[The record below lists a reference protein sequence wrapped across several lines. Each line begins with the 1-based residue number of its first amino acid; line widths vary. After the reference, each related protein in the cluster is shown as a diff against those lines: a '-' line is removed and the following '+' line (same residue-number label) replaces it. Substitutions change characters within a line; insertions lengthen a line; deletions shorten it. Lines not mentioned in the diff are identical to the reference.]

1 MRDLVATCRGEWPKT
16 SMCPL
21 VGYSNPSSSLTVVD
35 LPEPFGPEQA
45 EHLAAPHLE
54 IHVIHRARL
63 GPAPEILEDLGQA
76 ANGNDHFAV
85 TRECQWW
92 SCSCNCS

>member
-21 VGYSNPSSSLTVVD
+21 VGYSK
-35 LPEPFGPEQA
+35 PEQQLDRGGLAGAVRPEQA

-54 IHVIHRARL
+54 VHVVHRARL

-76 ANGNDHFAV
+76 RARRRRLRRPIAGRLV
-85 TRECQWW
+85 G
-92 SCSCNCS
+92 SG